1 MKAKLSNYRQSPRKV
16 RLVTDL
22 VKGKKITDA
31 LVQLSFVPK
40 RASLP
45 VEKLLRSA
53 VANAK
58 VKGIAEENLSIEN
71 IEVNEGAT
79 LKRMR
84 PRARGSA
91 FRINKRTSHVTVTLK
106 EVEIKDTP
114 KKTTK
119 TVKAV
124 KTKVPVA
131 EKIEVSLE
139 ESNTQDK

>member
-22 VKGKKITDA
+22 VKGKKVTDA
-31 LVQLSFVPK
+31 LTQLSFVPK

-53 VANAK
+53 LANAVVQGK
-58 VKGIAEENLSIEN
+58 KEENLSIST

-91 FRINKRTSHVTVTLK
+91 FRINKRTSHVTLTLK
-106 EVEIKDTP
+106 EVEALTTS
-114 KKTTK
+114 KKN
-119 TVKAV
+119 KA
-124 KTKVPVA
+124 K
-131 EKIEVSLE
+131 
-139 ESNTQDK
+139 

>member
-22 VKGKKITDA
+22 VKGKKVSDA
-31 LVQLSFVPK
+31 LTQLSFVPK

-53 VANAK
+53 IANAK
-58 VKGIAEENLSIEN
+58 VQGKDEANLSIKT

-79 LKRMR
+79 LKRMM

-91 FRINKRTSHVTVTLK
+91 SRINKRTSHVTMTLA
-106 EVEIKDTP
+106 EVDTTSP
-114 KKTTK
+114 KAKK
-119 TVKAV
+119 K
-124 KTKVPVA
+124 
-131 EKIEVSLE
+131 
-139 ESNTQDK
+139 

>member
-22 VKGKKITDA
+22 VKGKKVTDA
-31 LVQLSFVPK
+31 LTQLSFVPK

-53 VANAK
+53 LANAVVQGK
-58 VKGIAEENLSIEN
+58 KEENLTIST

-91 FRINKRTSHVTVTLK
+91 FRINKRTSHVTLTLK
-106 EVEIKDTP
+106 EVGDTIVNKKLKAP
-114 KKTTK
+114 KAI
-119 TVKAV
+119 KAV
-124 KTKVPVA
+124 KTSSPKKK
-131 EKIEVSLE
+131 ESLE
-139 ESNTQDK
+139 K

>member
-114 KKTTK
+114 KKATK

-124 KTKVPVA
+124 KTKAPVV
-131 EKIEVSLE
+131 EKVEVSLE

>member
-22 VKGKKITDA
+22 VKGKKVTDA
-31 LVQLSFVPK
+31 LTQLSFVPK

-53 VANAK
+53 LANAVVQGK
-58 VKGIAEENLSIEN
+58 KEENLSIST

-91 FRINKRTSHVTVTLK
+91 FRINKRTSHVTLTLS
-106 EVEIKDTP
+106 EVEP
-114 KKTTK
+114 KTTSK
-119 TVKAV
+119 KSKA
-124 KTKVPVA
+124 K
-131 EKIEVSLE
+131 
-139 ESNTQDK
+139 

>member
-22 VKGKKITDA
+22 VKGKKVSDA
-31 LVQLSFVPK
+31 LTQLGFVPK

-53 VANAK
+53 VANAVVQGK
-58 VKGIAEENLSIEN
+58 KEENLSIFT

-79 LKRMR
+79 LKRMM

-91 FRINKRTSHVTVTLK
+91 SRINKRTSHVTVTLR
-106 EVEIKDTP
+106 EVDEKPTS
-114 KKTTK
+114 KKAASK
-119 TVKAV
+119 KL
-124 KTKVPVA
+124 KGE
-131 EKIEVSLE
+131 EK
-139 ESNTQDK
+139 